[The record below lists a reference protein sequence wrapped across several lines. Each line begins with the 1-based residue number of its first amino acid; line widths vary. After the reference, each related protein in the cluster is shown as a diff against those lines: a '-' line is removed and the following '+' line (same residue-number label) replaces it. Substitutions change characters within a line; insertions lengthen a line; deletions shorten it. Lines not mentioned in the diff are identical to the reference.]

1 MAVSNVLLDVNVLI
15 ALLWPEH
22 EFHVRAQRWF
32 GEYAGQ
38 GGGWATC
45 PTTQI
50 GFVRIV
56 SNPAFSRR
64 GVSARDALGV
74 LRASLGHPAHHFWTE
89 DIGIAQAFAYLEKKI
104 VGHQHVT
111 DAYLLGLAIHKKGK
125 LASFDE
131 GMRSLLPE
139 GREATRLVSP

>member
-1 MAVSNVLLDVNVLI
+1 MAVNSVLLDVNVLI

-32 GEYAGQ
+32 GEHAGQ
-38 GGGWATC
+38 AGWATC

-50 GFVRIV
+50 GFVRV
-56 SNPAFSRR
+56 LSNPAFSRR
-64 GVSARDALGV
+64 SVSARDALGV

-89 DIGIAQAFAYLEKKI
+89 DIGIAQAVAYLEKKI
-104 VGHQHVT
+104 VGHQQVT
-111 DAYLLGLAIHKKGK
+111 DAYLLGLAIHKRGK

-131 GMRSLLPE
+131 GIRSLLPE
-139 GREATRLVSP
+139 GRAPGRLVSL